1 MTQSFFPLI
10 LGYNSHINFFKGL
23 SYILGKGVQMKLRYK
38 LHSLTVAFTVIA
50 IIVLSFIL
58 ILISRQNF
66 YSVESIVYKDKV
78 DTAQVALENEFYSL
92 EYTLTDWTKWDLTYD
107 FVNGDDNNFI
117 DENLSGDILDGLDLD
132 YLYIFNDS
140 GTLLYDQMRSESGK
154 STAMD
159 IAALDTFKDY
169 PDQTGILSIGDQLVI
184 FSAMRITNNEGTA
197 APKGFMG
204 FAKRIDSDSIEL
216 FNIETSMDFST
227 EKVVLSSENQS
238 GFISGHFDISSRLQ
252 HSQDN
257 YSDLKFVLPILNS
270 NQSLVLTANLENAI
284 QRLGVRFTYIA
295 VFLIFLI
302 LSFFAV
308 LLNIAF
314 ERVVINRLLELNG
327 QIAFI
332 RKSRSTKERL
342 SSKGYDEIGELGE
355 NINLMLEEIDEIH
368 TELSKLAAYDDM
380 TGVYNR
386 RIGLDILDGLIKS
399 FKNSEATFSVIYLD
413 VDNLKSVNDQFGHS
427 TGDEMITD
435 SIKLVLDTIPD
446 PRYVVRLGGDEFLVI
461 LKNHDLEKAKSIEKK
476 IVLAIDQFNQ
486 ISNKVYSL
494 SFSMGVIEYEK
505 TMQLEEILELAD
517 KEMYHSK
524 EKKRSKILNK

>member
-1 MTQSFFPLI
+1 
-10 LGYNSHINFFKGL
+10 
-23 SYILGKGVQMKLRYK
+23 V
-38 LHSLTVAFTVIA
+38 V
-50 IIVLSFIL
+50 
-58 ILISRQNF
+58 ISR
-66 YSVESIVYKDKV
+66 
-78 DTAQVALENEFYSL
+78 
-92 EYTLTDWTKWDLTYD
+92 
-107 FVNGDDNNFI
+107 
-117 DENLSGDILDGLDLD
+117 
-132 YLYIFNDS
+132 
-140 GTLLYDQMRSESGK
+140 
-154 STAMD
+154 
-159 IAALDTFKDY
+159 
-169 PDQTGILSIGDQLVI
+169 
-184 FSAMRITNNEGTA
+184 
-197 APKGFMG
+197 
-204 FAKRIDSDSIEL
+204 
-216 FNIETSMDFST
+216 
-227 EKVVLSSENQS
+227 
-238 GFISGHFDISSRLQ
+238 
-252 HSQDN
+252 
-257 YSDLKFVLPILNS
+257 
-270 NQSLVLTANLENAI
+270 
-284 QRLGVRFTYIA
+284 
-295 VFLIFLI
+295 LI
-302 LSFFAV
+302 
-308 LLNIAF
+308 
-314 ERVVINRLLELNG
+314 ELNG

-368 TELSKLAAYDDM
+368 TELSKFAAYDDM

-476 IVLAIDQFNQ
+476 IVHAIDQFNQ